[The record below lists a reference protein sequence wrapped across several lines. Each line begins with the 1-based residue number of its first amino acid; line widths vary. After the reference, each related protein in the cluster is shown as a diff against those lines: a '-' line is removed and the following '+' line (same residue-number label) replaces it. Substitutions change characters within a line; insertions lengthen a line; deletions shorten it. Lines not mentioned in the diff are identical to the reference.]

1 MGTPDLGGEPTA
13 SCRLDWLSVSFF
25 GSSIELQEQQLAY
38 FLGVANACCPKSQW
52 RDAAGRGFFANAI
65 ANEDAGI
72 RLKWSEPGTGR
83 VNAGYLSAD
92 MTGTF
97 FKLFDAEERAA
108 VYLDLADLEGFR
120 QCTRLDSQRTVLEP
134 LADAEEVHRQVRER
148 MVWVA
153 GYEGYSQLGPVDSK
167 GDALKGASVVW
178 GSPSSSVRAIT
189 YNKALEDRW
198 EGIRAARHEVRRRK
212 QPARDGFVQLL
223 DLLRAS
229 ENDGNQ
235 NTETL
240 FAQSVLAKHMTY
252 LDTSRLA
259 KIRDKAEW
267 PANWAA
273 DSEQVSWWR
282 EVVTGEPV
290 ELKTQWRI
298 TKRLEESMQ
307 AMCDQYGRKAALWCL
322 LEAIQQDIT
331 PDEAASGLLDR
342 WGSRLRDEDIETL
355 VSMLPAEREDAVR
368 EFAALF
374 RRDAAHNVEA

>member
-25 GSSIELQEQQLAY
+25 AASFELQKQQLAY
-38 FLGVANACCPKSQW
+38 FLSLANACCPRSQW
-52 RDAAGRGFFANAI
+52 RDAAGRGFFANAA

-72 RLKWSEPGTGR
+72 RLKWSEPDTGR

-97 FKLFDAEERAA
+97 FKLFDAEHRAA
-108 VYLDLADLEGFR
+108 IYLDISDLEGFR
-120 QCTRLDSQRTVLEP
+120 QCTRFDSQATVLEP
-134 LADAEEVHRQVRER
+134 QADAEEIHRQVRER
-148 MVWVA
+148 LVWVA

-167 GDALKGASVVW
+167 GDAIKGASVVW
-178 GSPSSSVRAIT
+178 GSPASSVRGIT

-198 EGIRAARHEVRRRK
+198 EGVRAARHEVRRRK
-212 QPARDGFVQLL
+212 QPARDGFQTLL
-223 DLLRAS
+223 DLLRDS
-229 ENDGNQ
+229 ENEGHQ
-235 NTETL
+235 SVEIL

-259 KIRDKAEW
+259 KIRDKADW

-273 DSEQVSWWR
+273 DSEQVSWWQ

-322 LEAIQQDIT
+322 YEAIQQEIT
-331 PDEAASGLLDR
+331 PDDAAGALLDR
-342 WGSRLRDEDIETL
+342 WGTRLKDDDIDAL
-355 VSMLPAEREDAVR
+355 VAMLPAVDEAAIREY
-368 EFAALF
+368 AARF
-374 RRDAAHNVEA
+374 RQDSAHNVEA